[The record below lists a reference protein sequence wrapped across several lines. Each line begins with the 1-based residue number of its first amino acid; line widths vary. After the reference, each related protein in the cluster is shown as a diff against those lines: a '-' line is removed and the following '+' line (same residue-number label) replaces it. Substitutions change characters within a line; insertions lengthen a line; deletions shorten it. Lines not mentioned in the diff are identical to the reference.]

1 MKLNQSPSIRYDVTQ
16 LKWRGGARWDQF
28 HLKKQLI
35 SFNQVAINLAAVKKQ
50 LNQPIRDR
58 FEIINVNSRSNAAIS
73 MRRLGSFQ
81 ILRVNKK
88 KDPIID

>member
-1 MKLNQSPSIRYDVTQ
+1 MAGRGTMGSIS
-16 LKWRGGARWDQF
+16 LK
-28 HLKKQLI
+28 KKQLI

-58 FEIINVNSRSNAAIS
+58 FEIINVNSRSNGAIS